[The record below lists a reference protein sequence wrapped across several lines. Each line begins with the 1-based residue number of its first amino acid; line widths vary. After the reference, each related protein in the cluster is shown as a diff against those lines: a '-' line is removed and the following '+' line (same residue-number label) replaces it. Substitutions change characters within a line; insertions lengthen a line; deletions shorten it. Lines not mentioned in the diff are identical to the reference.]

1 MHVSIIVKFQKQI
14 KFLYQLS
21 EIKFYNDAPVH
32 EEMLLRLWKNLMP
45 DIALID
51 RKSTQWID
59 IGFQGKDP

>member
-1 MHVSIIVKFQKQI
+1 MNLSIVIKFKKQI
-14 KFLYQLS
+14 KLLYQLS
-21 EIKFYNDAPVH
+21 EIKFYNDAHIH

-45 DIALID
+45 NIELKE